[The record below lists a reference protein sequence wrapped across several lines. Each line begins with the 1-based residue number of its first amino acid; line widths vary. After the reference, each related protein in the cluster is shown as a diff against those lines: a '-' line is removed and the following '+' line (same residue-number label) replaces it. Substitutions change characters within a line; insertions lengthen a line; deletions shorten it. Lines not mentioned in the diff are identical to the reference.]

1 MKAANPEVS
10 AWLRLLKVHNLVMRE
25 GRSRLANHCT
35 MPQFDVLAQLTRSNG
50 GTTLA
55 ELSRHLL
62 VTAGNI
68 TGIID
73 RMENAGLVQRVPD
86 PEDRRTTRVKLTPKG
101 RALAE
106 TVIPKHAEDIRKL
119 FGSLSASEIAQLRK
133 LLDKLLQGLEG

>member
-1 MKAANPEVS
+1 
-10 AWLRLLKVHNLVMRE
+10 VHNLVMRE

-119 FGSLSASEIAQLRK
+119 FDSLSASEIAQLRK